1 MISCITFT
9 IRIPQVLIKLNIKM
23 LEYADG
29 PRNCKYLFYKDK
41 LSVTIITEK
50 VRTKNVMRK

>member
-1 MISCITFT
+1 
-9 IRIPQVLIKLNIKM
+9 M

-50 VRTKNVMRK
+50 VRTKNVMR